1 VRRGEEKEKLLG
13 TNLEEE
19 RVHEV
24 ERIGGAIAW
33 V

>member
-19 RVHEV
+19 RPHEV
-24 ERIGGAIAW
+24 ESIGGSIMW